1 MRPFRSLLF
10 VPGTRADRFGKAL
23 ASGADAVVF
32 DLEDSVEPAQ
42 KARARELVGALLAA
56 PPDHDVLRLVRLNAS
71 PSPTWPVELEYFAA
85 HRGFDA
91 VVLPKADRADVV
103 EKVGARLKVPV
114 VPLLETVRGIL
125 RAAEI
130 ASANADVA
138 ALLFGA
144 EDLTA
149 ELGIARTIDG
159 EELVLARSTVVLAAA
174 AAGADAIDA
183 VFTDVRDED
192 GLRRDC
198 ERARAI
204 GFRGKMAI
212 HPAQVAVIHEAF
224 TPGAADLADARRLV
238 AAYEAAQEAGEGVIR
253 LDDRMVDVPVV
264 ERARR
269 LLKRAR

>member
-10 VPGTRADRFGKAL
+10 VPGTRADRFGKAM

-42 KARARELVGALLAA
+42 KARARELVGDFLAA
-56 PPDHDVLRLVRLNAS
+56 PADRDVMRLVRLNAAT
-71 PSPTWPVELEYFAA
+71 SPTFPAELEYFVA

-91 VVLPKADRADVV
+91 VVLPKAERADIV
-103 EKVGARLKVPV
+103 ETVGARLKVPI

-130 ASANADVA
+130 ASARADVA

-174 AAGADAIDA
+174 AGGADAIDA

-198 ERARAI
+198 ERACAV

-224 TPGAADLADARRLV
+224 TPGAAELADARRLV
-238 AAYEAAQEAGEGVIR
+238 DAYEAAQQAGEGVIR

-269 LLKRAR
+269 LLERAR